1 MCHITNLTKMCNSVT
16 VTLKE
21 EHLVNAD
28 IKIPQHS
35 LVTFKFL
42 TKFLAFF
49 SSISAGKRKLQ
60 NERHSS
66 VLNPSVRHVREF
78 C

>member
-42 TKFLAFF
+42 TKFLAFSLAF
-49 SSISAGKRKLQ
+49 RLA
-60 NERHSS
+60 
-66 VLNPSVRHVREF
+66 RESYRTSDIHLY
-78 C
+78 